1 MNWPSVAH
9 YTCIDKRS
17 RFFTKEVVSLFRVT
31 RKEEIFFDLF
41 VETVDLACQAAKK
54 LNDLIQDYSDVDRKI
69 DEIQAIEHNCDI
81 KVHNIVEQLNRS
93 FITPIDR
100 EDINEIAKELDN
112 ITDAI
117 EDTAHRFRMFD
128 IKKIT
133 ADAKIFSDL
142 IVTCT
147 EELRIVMVEMKNM
160 KTSKELCSKIVEV
173 NRLENVGDDL
183 YRKTMT
189 SLFTSGMDTLE
200 VIKWKEIYEFLE
212 NSLDACEDVA
222 NTVEGVVMKHA

>member
-1 MNWPSVAH
+1 M
-9 YTCIDKRS
+9 
-17 RFFTKEVVSLFRVT
+17 FRVT

-41 VETVDLACQAAKK
+41 VDTADMACLAAKK
-54 LNDLIQDYSDVDRKI
+54 LNDLIINYTDVDKKI
-69 DEIQAIEHNCDI
+69 DAIQQIEHDCDI
-81 KVHNIVEQLNRS
+81 KVHDIVQQLNRS

-128 IKKIT
+128 IKSIRD
-133 ADAKIFSDL
+133 DAKKLSDL
-142 IVTCT
+142 IVACT
-147 EELRIVMVEMKNM
+147 DELKIVMLEMKNM
-160 KTSKELCSKIVEV
+160 KTSKLLCPKIIEV
-173 NRLENVGDDL
+173 NRIENDGDVL
-183 YRKTMT
+183 YRSAMS
-189 SLFTSGMDTLE
+189 SLFTSGMDALE
-200 VIKWKEIYEFLE
+200 ILKWKEIYEFLE